1 MKLDAEDTVPCP
13 LCGTPLV
20 MRDGKAPKHGRRM
33 GVGIMP
39 CDMAAPGVGFSRQWA
54 KKASKEKKS
63 K

>member
-1 MKLDAEDTVPCP
+1 VKLDAEDTVPCP

>member
-1 MKLDAEDTVPCP
+1 MRQPEEDLVPCK

-20 MRDGKAPKHGRRM
+20 MQDGKIPKHGRRM

-39 CDMAAPGVGFSRQWA
+39 CEAVAPGVGFTRQWA
-54 KKASKEKKS
+54 KKARREGKK